1 MTRRALAFSLIVMLL
16 LTFGLVAAACSDDDG
31 GGEDTPAAD
40 TDEPSDGEPTEPDG
54 GEPTG
59 ASEPS
64 PDLEA
69 YFADLDEVEDE
80 FRIGQASSQADFTS
94 VVESTP
100 LEDVITLFEELQDV
114 IDEFVAG
121 LEGIDPPEEA
131 AAAHEETVAGFQAVS
146 QLIDEA
152 IAAAEGDA
160 TADELFAF
168 FETEEATQASEALDA
183 TCNALQ
189 ALADDNGIDVDLSCQ
204 N

>member
-1 MTRRALAFSLIVMLL
+1 MKRRSLAFSLVVVLL

-31 GGEDTPAAD
+31 NGEDTPAAD
-40 TDEPSDGEPTEPDG
+40 TEEPSDGEPTEPDA

-69 YFADLDEVEDE
+69 YFAELDEVEDQ

-94 VVESTP
+94 VVETTP

-121 LEGIDPPEEA
+121 LEGIDPPDEA
-131 AAAHEETVAGFQAVS
+131 AAAHEETIAGFQAIS

-152 IAAAEGDA
+152 IAAVEGDG

-168 FETEEATQASEALDA
+168 FDSEEATQASDALDA
-183 TCNALQ
+183 TCEALQ
-189 ALADDNGIDVDLSCQ
+189 TLADDNAISVDLSCQ

>member
-1 MTRRALAFSLIVMLL
+1 MARRGLAFSLIVVLL
-16 LTFGLVAAACSDDDG
+16 LTFGLVAAGCGDDDG
-31 GGEDTPAAD
+31 GGEDTPATD

-54 GEPTG
+54 GEPTD

-69 YFADLDEVEDE
+69 YFEELDEVENE

-94 VVESTP
+94 VVETTP
-100 LEDVITLFEELQDV
+100 LEDVITLFEELQGV
-114 IDEFVAG
+114 IDEFVTG

-131 AAAHEETVAGFQAVS
+131 EAAHEETIAGFQAIS

-152 IAAAEGDA
+152 IAAVEGDG

-168 FETEEATQASEALDA
+168 FDSEEATQASDARDA
-183 TCNALQ
+183 TCEALQ
-189 ALADDNGIDVDLSCQ
+189 TLADDNAISVDLSCQ